1 MLVRNS
7 APQFESIKK
16 IDLIKANKID
26 LKNGVF
32 LYVINAGEQELSK
45 VEVLFYAGTKYQEQA
60 LVASFANKLCI
71 EGTSKKSSEQ
81 ISEEMDFY
89 GSYLETECNS
99 DWASLKIYALNK
111 YLRPSLNILC
121 EIITDANFPKEEF
134 DILKQNSYQQFLTR
148 SKKVSDLAA
157 SEFQEMLFGKD
168 NFYGR
173 KNKEEDYSAVTN
185 QMVADFFKQNYST
198 TNMVVIASGKIKEKQ
213 IVEIQES
220 LGSIFK
226 EGKKNGLLNLSFQQP
241 ENLNHL
247 IEKEDAMQSA
257 LRMGKPMFNKTH
269 PNFAALQVVN
279 TILGGYFGSRLMKNI
294 REDKG
299 YTYGIGS
306 GLVSKVEGGYW
317 VISSEVGSDVC
328 GNALNEIKKELSI
341 LCNELVS
348 EEELSLV
355 KNYMLGQLLKNC
367 DGAFSLSD
375 RFVGLLM
382 YDIDYSYYDRYIQTI
397 NDITPQHILE
407 LCKEYLSPTTFLQL
421 VVGKNPQ

>member
-7 APQFESIKK
+7 APQFESINK
-16 IDLIKANKID
+16 IDLIKANKIE
-26 LKNGVF
+26 LKNGVS
-32 LYVINAGEQELSK
+32 LHVISAGEQDLCK
-45 VEVLFYAGTKYQEQA
+45 VEVLFYAGTKYQPQA
-60 LVASFANKLCI
+60 LVASYANKLCI
-71 EGTSKKSSEQ
+71 EGTSKKTSEQ

-134 DILKQNSYQQFLTR
+134 EIHNQNTFQQFLTR
-148 SKKVSDLAA
+148 NKKVSDLAA
-157 SEFQEMLFGKD
+157 AEFQEMLFGKD

-173 KNKEEDYSAVTN
+173 KNTEADYSSITN
-185 QMVADFFKQNYST
+185 QMVTDFFDNNYST
-198 TNMVVIASGKIKEKQ
+198 QNMVVVASGKIEDNQ
-213 IVEIQES
+213 ITEIQET
-220 LGSIFK
+220 LGSIVK
-226 EGKKNGLLNLSFQQP
+226 KGKKNSLLNLSFQQP

-247 IEKEDAMQSA
+247 IEKEDAVQSA

-328 GNALNEIKKELSI
+328 GDALNEIKKELSI

-382 YDIDYSYYDRYIQTI
+382 YNLDYSYYDKYIQTV
-397 NDITPQHILE
+397 NEITPQHILE
-407 LCKEYLSPTTFLQL
+407 LCKEYLSPATFLQL

>member
-16 IDLIKANKID
+16 IDLIKANKIE
-26 LKNGVF
+26 LKNGVS
-32 LYVINAGEQELSK
+32 LYVINAGEQDLCK
-45 VEVLFYAGTKYQEQA
+45 VEVLFYAGTKYQQQA
-60 LVASFANKLCI
+60 LVASYANKLCI
-71 EGTSKKSSEQ
+71 EGTSKKTSEQ
-81 ISEEMDFY
+81 ISEEIDFY

-111 YLRPSLNILC
+111 YLRPSLNVLC
-121 EIITDANFPKEEF
+121 QIITDANFPKEEF
-134 DILKQNSYQQFLTR
+134 DIHNQNTFQQFLTR
-148 SKKVSDLAA
+148 NKKVSDVAA
-157 SEFQEMLFGKD
+157 ANFQEMLFGKD

-173 KNKEEDYSAVTN
+173 KNTEADYSSITN
-185 QMVADFFKQNYST
+185 EMVADFFNTNYST
-198 TNMVVIASGKIKEKQ
+198 QNMVVVASGKIEDNQ
-213 IVEIQES
+213 IAEIQET
-220 LGSIFK
+220 LGSIVK
-226 EGKKNGLLNLSFQQP
+226 EGKKNSLLNLSFQQP
-241 ENLNHL
+241 ENFNHL
-247 IEKEDAMQSA
+247 IEKEDAVQSA

-269 PNFAALQVVN
+269 PKFAALQVVN

-328 GNALNEIKKELSI
+328 GSALNETKKELSI

-355 KNYMLGQLLKNC
+355 KNYMLGQHLKNC

-382 YDIDYSYYDRYIQTI
+382 YDLDYSYYDKYVKVI
-397 NDITPQHILE
+397 NEITPQNILK
-407 LCKEYLSPTTFLQL
+407 LCQEYLNPDTFLQL